1 MPLYELHGDLHLVAP
16 ALVTAFEG
24 WVSAG
29 SVGTATAEHIA
40 EEGDLVASFD
50 SDSLFDYR
58 ANRPAAEF
66 LDGILQ
72 SVEWPEVALW
82 HKRAGSRDLLVMT
95 GPEPNWRWQALAA
108 EVADLAGR
116 LGVVE
121 QVSLG
126 GIPSAVPH
134 TRPTRLLTTASKPEL
149 LDEQEVLPEGVLRV
163 PGAMAT
169 IIEHHMVAA
178 GVSAVGFWAQV
189 PHYVAGTYYPGVTT
203 LVERVARHLGAEIP
217 LGSLV
222 DEAAEQRVHLD
233 RLLADQPQAQ
243 EYVAKLEEML
253 AAQSDIPSGEDIAA
267 EIERFLAEAATEDED
282 PFLEGS

>member
-1 MPLYELHGDLHLVAP
+1 MPMYELLRDETLEAP

-29 SVGTATAEHIA
+29 SVGTAAADHIA
-40 EEGDLVASFD
+40 DEGDLLATFD
-50 SDSLFDYR
+50 SDALFDYR

-66 LDGILQ
+66 VDGMLSSID
-72 SVEWPEVALW
+72 WPEVMLW
-82 HKRAGSRDLLVMT
+82 RKSTGARDLLVLT
-95 GPEPNWRWQALAA
+95 GPEPNWRWQHFAG
-108 EVADLAGR
+108 EVSDLAVR
-116 LGVVE
+116 MGVVE
-121 QVSLG
+121 HVSLG

-134 TRPTRLLTTASKPEL
+134 TRPTRLLTTASKPEM
-149 LDEQEVLPEGVLRV
+149 LDETELLPEGLLRV

-169 IIEHHMVAA
+169 IIEHQMVGA
-178 GVSAVGFWAQV
+178 GVTAVGFWAQV

-222 DEAAEQRVHLD
+222 DEAAEQREHLD
-233 RLLADQPQAQ
+233 RLLADQPQAR
-243 EYVAKLEEML
+243 EYVEKLEEMV
-253 AAQSDIPSGEDIAA
+253 AAQSEIPTGEDIAA
-267 EIERFLAEAATEDED
+267 EIERFLAEAESEEED